1 MLKRANSRMEDED
14 YDVNDFDDDDEV
26 VERPAKKMK
35 GKKQK
40 PAKQKKAPKERKPSG
55 FFADEVY
62 AAEQGKVNSIMYF
75 VTSVACIP
83 LFIPMIL
90 LGGGYAR
97 KAKAYMEETGDTEG
111 IGFLAAGKAI
121 RSVMVTM
128 FIIALIITFM
138 FIIALIMGVA
148 AYPYM

>member
-55 FFADEVY
+55 FFANEVY
-62 AAEQGKVNSIMYF
+62 AAEQGKINSIAYF
-75 VTSVACIP
+75 ISSLACIP

-90 LGGGYAR
+90 FGGGYAR

-121 RSVMVTM
+121 RSVMVLL
-128 FIIALIITFM
+128 FIIGVIIALM
-138 FIIALIMGVA
+138 FIAAIIIGVA
-148 AYPYM
+148 AFPYL

>member
-1 MLKRANSRMEDED
+1 MEDED

-55 FFADEVY
+55 FFANEVY
-62 AAEQGKVNSIMYF
+62 AAEQGKINSIAYF
-75 VTSVACIP
+75 ISSLACIP

-90 LGGGYAR
+90 FGGGYAR

-121 RSVMVTM
+121 RSVMVLL
-128 FIIALIITFM
+128 FIIGVIIALM
-138 FIIALIMGVA
+138 FIAAIIIGVA
-148 AYPYM
+148 AFPYL